1 MFIWFKKCMFDFFLI
16 CLLNFYAANF
26 TYKKIM
32 YLTVYDRASRRKK
45 KKEKKGVEEIMQE
58 LTK

>member
-1 MFIWFKKCMFDFFLI
+1 MFDFFLI